1 MTQAPSAVYATAHCY
16 GAPMPDERVP
26 TINVLSL
33 SADGGSL
40 ELVQEIP
47 MPAGTL
53 MPASQAF
60 NTDKTRL
67 FSVAGKHG
75 VVAYQVDPADRG
87 KISTATPPSCSA
99 VTVDPLPTPYGVMP
113 VDITLDPTAPRA
125 YTCNLSLIHI

>member
-67 FSVAGKHG
+67 FSVAGKRVLVTGGH
-75 VVAYQVDPADRG
+75 RG
-87 KISTATPPSCSA
+87 IGSMFAETFVQNGAHVFIS
-99 VTVDPLPTPYGVMP
+99 G
-113 VDITLDPTAPRA
+113 
-125 YTCNLSLIHI
+125 LSFRSFL